1 MDLPGDTEEDGE
13 EIEQQDV
20 LEQQDDQDT
29 PGEQAM
35 NTKNGT

>member
-13 EIEQQDV
+13 EI
-20 LEQQDDQDT
+20 EQQDDQDT